1 MTAPSCTCVADLQA
15 GLAADNT
22 EFVLT
27 WCSDTRQVT
36 PTIATRE
43 IDLPGREAV
52 VVVPSFCPFCG
63 VVYSD
68 QARLAEAPPAGEV
81 PS

>member
-1 MTAPSCTCVADLQA
+1 MTACTCVADLHA
-15 GLAADNT
+15 VLAADNT
-22 EFVLT
+22 ELVLT

-43 IDLPGREAV
+43 IDLRDREPV
-52 VVVPSFCPFCG
+52 VVVPTHCPFCG
-63 VVYSD
+63 VPY
-68 QARLAEAPPAGEV
+68 AAPASATV